1 LETKHGFGTK
11 AFSRFYSLSPH
22 LAYFTRGGSEM
33 SMTPKQKSNVRLLL
47 ILIASSLV
55 MTALWIY
62 FIIAKEPLRP

>member
-1 LETKHGFGTK
+1 MNMM
-11 AFSRFYSLSPH
+11 PN
-22 LAYFTRGGSEM
+22 
-33 SMTPKQKSNVRLLL
+33 QKSNVRLLL

>member
-1 LETKHGFGTK
+1 
-11 AFSRFYSLSPH
+11 
-22 LAYFTRGGSEM
+22 M
-33 SMTPKQKSNVRLLL
+33 SMTPKQKANVRLLF